1 MQGVQQVPTG
11 MIALRSVP
19 VQMVESVNWM
29 DLADALKGLLD
40 PTAQSKVLISNGII
54 IGLSDSIDCEIAS

>member
-19 VQMVESVNWM
+19 VQMEESVNWM

-40 PTAQSKVLISNGII
+40 PTAQSKVFISDATFNYRTSFI
-54 IGLSDSIDCEIAS
+54 CAQN